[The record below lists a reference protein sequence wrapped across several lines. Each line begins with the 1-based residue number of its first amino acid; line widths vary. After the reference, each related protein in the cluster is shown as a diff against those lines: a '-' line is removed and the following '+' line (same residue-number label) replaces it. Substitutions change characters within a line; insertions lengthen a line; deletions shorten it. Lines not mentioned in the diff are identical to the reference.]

1 METRPRN
8 ALESE
13 PSKRPLHPFPPSDR
27 ANEPW
32 LKGIRRDNVP
42 KKAKKRMLNGSER
55 MCSGTRECNKCKCI
69 EIISMYGAR
78 IEQIV
83 TLIWPVRL
91 EKQVLQSARNL
102 NTDFP
107 RIGNQ
112 S

>member
-1 METRPRN
+1 MLLKVNLRKGLCILFPHQTEPMN
-8 ALESE
+8 HGSKVSE
-13 PSKRPLHPFPPSDR
+13 EIMFR
-27 ANEPW
+27 
-32 LKGIRRDNVP
+32 
-42 KKAKKRMLNGSER
+42 KKRMLNGSER